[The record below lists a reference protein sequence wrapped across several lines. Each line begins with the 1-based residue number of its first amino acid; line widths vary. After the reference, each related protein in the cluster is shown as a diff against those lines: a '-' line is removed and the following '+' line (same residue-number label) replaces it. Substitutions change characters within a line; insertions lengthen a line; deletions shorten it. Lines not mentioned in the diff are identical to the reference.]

1 MVGVVVTVVTV
12 GGSFTSVVPA
22 HTYGASHARQVIVGT
37 AGAAATVTV
46 SRPGLPAL
54 RREVTGENARV
65 VENFRC

>member
-37 AGAAATVTV
+37 AGAPATVTV
-46 SRPGLPAL
+46 SRPGL
-54 RREVTGENARV
+54 RRFDAR
-65 VENFRC
+65 